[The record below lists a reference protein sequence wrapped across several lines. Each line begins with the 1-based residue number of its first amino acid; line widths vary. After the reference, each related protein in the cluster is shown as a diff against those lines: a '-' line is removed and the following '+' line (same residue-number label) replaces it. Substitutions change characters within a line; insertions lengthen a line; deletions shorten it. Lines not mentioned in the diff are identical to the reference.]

1 MPPLERDEEVKLEPE
16 ETTGKG
22 MKWNQKKKKNTGTKL
37 RILIPNKLLTRLP
50 ILLAQINARNNS
62 EK

>member
-16 ETTGKG
+16 ETAGEG
-22 MKWNQKKKKNTGTKL
+22 MKWNPQNRKNTGTKL

-50 ILLAQINARNNS
+50 ILLAQIKARNNS